1 MYSISSITPN
11 GGTFQYSG
19 PQFASYGTVF
29 QASVNEFG
37 DDRTRFSLTAGYV
50 RFGIGVQI
58 GTNGVE
64 LSTTTVFAGIG
75 RAASGG
81 IGYASVYAGPELEIS
96 SGSLRLVESF
106 SAGLQVGN
114 SRLGA
119 TWSYNQTLIG
129 GWLTQE
135 PGNIGDWNDL
145 VYPPLV
151 LDLNGDGISLTSLDK
166 SNVFIDIDKDGFKE
180 NTGWVK
186 PDDGILVIDLGMDGK
201 VTSADEFILTNW
213 APESTSDLEAA
224 RIAFDTNHDG
234 KLDANDARW
243 GEFKVWQDLNQD
255 GVSDPGEMK
264 TLSELGITEINLT
277 GIPVVTDAGTVG
289 PYDNIVSSIA
299 QFTRADG
306 STGQVGDVG
315 FLYSTYGW
323 RQSTDGSGN
332 IEINAEDGS
341 KVWQLADGP
350 AHVLDLGSN
359 GLSGAVGASGN
370 DTLSAGTAM
379 DVLLGGGAGSD
390 TLTGGA
396 GMDWLVGG
404 TGVDVLRGGAGHD
417 VLFIDVED
425 MVIDGGDG
433 YDVAFVADGRGMVL
447 DLGSANL
454 EAVTG
459 NAGADHL
466 FTTGTTGVNLEGG
479 AGNDTLTGGAGDD
492 ALSGGAGADT

>member
-1 MYSISSITPN
+1 M
-11 GGTFQYSG
+11 
-19 PQFASYGTVF
+19 A
-29 QASVNEFG
+29 A
-37 DDRTRFSLTAGYV
+37 D
-50 RFGIGVQI
+50 
-58 GTNGVE
+58 
-64 LSTTTVFAGIG
+64 FAGG
-75 RAASGG
+75 ATAVAAAAATLAATENP
-81 IGYASVYAGPELEIS
+81 ILAQRVGYFSFYAGQ
-96 SGSLRLVESF
+96 
-106 SAGLQVGN
+106 SAGESLYDGTAN
-114 SRLGA
+114 A
-119 TWSYNQTLIG
+119 TWQFFHAPRFEGS
-129 GWLTQE
+129 
-135 PGNIGDWNDL
+135 GDFDL
-145 VYPPLV
+145 VSAGPPLV
-151 LDLNGDGISLTSLDK
+151 LDLNGDGISLTSLDQ
-166 SNVFIDIDKDGFKE
+166 SNVFFDIDKDGFKE

-201 VTSADEFILTNW
+201 VASADEFVLTNW
-213 APESTSDLEAA
+213 APGSTSDLEAA

-234 KLDANDARW
+234 KLDASDARW
-243 GEFKVWQDLNQD
+243 SEFKVWQDLNQD

-264 TLSELGITEINLT
+264 TLSELGITSINLT
-277 GIPVVTDAGTVG
+277 GIPVVADAGTTR
-289 PYDNIVSSIA
+289 PYDSIVSSIA

-306 STGQVGDVG
+306 STGKVGDVG

-332 IEINAEDGS
+332 LEINAEDGS
-341 KVWQLADGP
+341 KVWQLADGQS
-350 AHVLDLGSN
+350 HVLDLGVN
-359 GLSGAVGASGN
+359 GLSGAIGVSGN

-379 DVLLGGGAGSD
+379 DVLLGGGAGND

-404 TGVDVLRGGAGHD
+404 TGADVLRGGAGHD

-425 MVIDGGDG
+425 TVVDGGDG
-433 YDVAFVADGRGMVL
+433 YDVAFVADARGMVL
-447 DLGSANL
+447 DLGAANL